1 VNANPCHVRRTL
13 LERRALIVACVGAF
27 AVRPGEAQT
36 APRPSP
42 ADWAAR
48 AGLRVEQSTVPS
60 TRGFG
65 VRLVTSRPLRA
76 DSRLPAVLFIPW
88 LSCDP
93 VEVAGA
99 TDDGYIRFVRELSM
113 RSRMIVT
120 RVEKPGVAGSAG
132 PDCSVSTLDDDMAA
146 FRAGLDA
153 VRARIDVDTTRV
165 FLVGGSIGGAF
176 AVVLGAESP
185 GRVAGVVSVNS
196 FARTWYEHMIDHER
210 RRLTLLD
217 SASRRL
223 GDAMRAFE
231 LFYTG
236 FLIERHTPG
245 QVIDAHPEVRQF
257 WYDTT
262 TGQYGRS
269 AAYFQQV
276 QALDV
281 DAALVALDVPAL
293 FIGGE
298 FDWVMGER
306 EPSMAAARVN
316 RFHPGRATARVY
328 AGLSHGLH
336 TYPSAMDAFRGRHG
350 AYDARVAQDV
360 VAWMAN
366 GRRRSRVGASLERAA
381 PMRSR

>member
-1 VNANPCHVRRTL
+1 MHANRYHTRGESL
-13 LERRALIVACVGAF
+13 ARRALTITGLGAI
-27 AVRPGEAQT
+27 AAQLAGAQT

-48 AGLRVEQSTVPS
+48 AGLRVEQSVVPS
-60 TRGFG
+60 ARGFG

-76 DSRLPAVLFIPW
+76 DSRLPAVVFIPW
-88 LSCDP
+88 LSCDA
-93 VEVAGA
+93 VEVAGP
-99 TDDGYIRFVRELSM
+99 TDDGYIRFVRDLSA

-153 VRARIDVDTTRV
+153 VRARGDVDTTKV

-176 AVVLGAESP
+176 AVVLAAESA
-185 GRVAGVVSVNS
+185 RKVAGVVSVNS

-217 SASRRL
+217 SARERL

-236 FLIERHTPG
+236 FLIERRTPG
-245 QVIDAHPEVRQF
+245 QVIDAHPGLRPF

-276 QALDV
+276 QALDI
-281 DAALVALDVPAL
+281 DGALAALDVPAL

-298 FDWVMGER
+298 FDWVMGAQ
-306 EPSMAAARVN
+306 EPNIAAARVN
-316 RFHPGRATARVY
+316 LFHRGRATARVY
-328 AGLSHGLH
+328 PGLSHGLH
-336 TYPSAMDAFRGRHG
+336 TFASATDAFRGRHG
-350 AYDARVAQDV
+350 VYEARVARDV
-360 VAWMAN
+360 AAWL
-366 GRRRSRVGASLERAA
+366 RSAR
-381 PMRSR
+381 